1 MSYKIRLFPSIWRQI
16 YLLTR
21 LPYIS
26 LLIWLLPLLI
36 CNSGQSSLMAHDEG
50 YYAGRARQMFDS
62 GDWIAPWGT
71 AHHKTP
77 GPYWLIATAY
87 NLFGVSEF
95 SARFPSAIASILA
108 LFILYEIGKIIV
120 GKKVAWLAA
129 TILSVEF
136 LWLQSSRLAAP
147 DIPMILLVLLAILSL
162 LKAELNPKYSDFLL
176 FIAGLCFGL
185 GFLTRSFMILLP
197 MVALLPYLIKEH
209 HRHHHLAN
217 LRLYLGL
224 AVGLIPVLAWLW
236 LSWLRYGA
244 ESFGQLLGFVV
255 ELGSEDR
262 NHNGILFYFWNIP
275 LKSFPWFFFA
285 ILGLIVVLRRP
296 IANYQLILVGFPLVL
311 FTELS
316 IFSTRL
322 SHYALGL
329 YPFMAL
335 LAAVGLDWLGKI
347 YQCRQIDAMNRVST
361 SEKLLIQNNNF
372 LEDGEGIT
380 TIQPRGVRLLADK
393 RASTHNRLH
402 PQRHGVFGHKEWG
415 MGDGEEITN
424 AQCPMPNAAGWL
436 SLFTQKRMKFPAAF
450 NKLLSWMR
458 KAEKNL
464 PRNLS
469 YGIGIL
475 GILLI
480 AVSIFALVSQDAYI
494 RDRTNLGF
502 ILGLG
507 WLIVPVVWIARH
519 RFGQKFLTENYWFA
533 SWLIPCWLTLATAG
547 SLGLLSDYNPTLK
560 AFFQDP
566 AIASILQTHPVSF
579 VQVYDKNSVLLHF
592 YTPIPGQEVDSI
604 SQLPTSSYA
613 WIYKQQNPQLSTSY
627 RILATLQEYQL
638 IQVLP

>member
-1 MSYKIRLFPSIWRQI
+1 MSYQIRLFPNIWRQI
-16 YLLTR
+16 YLLAR
-21 LPYIS
+21 LPYLS

-50 YYAGRARQMFDS
+50 YYAGRARQMFES

-77 GPYWLIATAY
+77 GSYWLIATAY

-95 SARFPSAIASILA
+95 SARLPSAIASILA

-129 TILSVEF
+129 TILCVEF

-162 LKAELNPKYSDFLL
+162 LKAELHPKYSDLLL

-197 MVALLPYLIKEH
+197 MVALLPYLITEH
-209 HRHHHLAN
+209 RRHHHLAN
-217 LRLYLGL
+217 PRLYLGL
-224 AVGLIPVLAWLW
+224 VVGLIPVLIWLW
-236 LSWLRYGA
+236 LSWLRYGY

-285 ILGLIVVLRRP
+285 ILGLFVALRRP

-329 YPFMAL
+329 YPFIAL

-347 YQCRQIDAMNRVST
+347 YQST
-361 SEKLLIQNNNF
+361 QEARGQGAGGRGEKLLIKNNAS
-372 LEDGEGIT
+372 LEDGERIT
-380 TIQPRGVRLLADK
+380 KIQPRGVRLLPDK
-393 RASTHNRLH
+393 RKIAQSFAFN
-402 PQRHGVFGHKEWG
+402 P
-415 MGDGEEITN
+415 DG
-424 AQCPMPNAAGWL
+424 G
-436 SLFTQKRMKFPAAF
+436 
-450 NKLLSWMR
+450 NKLLSWIR
-458 KAEKNL
+458 KAENNL

-469 YGIGIL
+469 YAIGIL

-480 AVSIFALVSQDAYI
+480 AVSIFALITQDAYI

-507 WLIVPVVWIARH
+507 WLMVPVVWIAHH

-533 SWLIPCWLTLATAG
+533 SWLIPCWLTLAMAG
-547 SLGLLSDYNPTLK
+547 SLGLLSDYNPTVK
-560 AFFQDP
+560 AFFQQP

-604 SQLPTSSYA
+604 SQLPAFSYA
-613 WIYKQQNPQLSTSY
+613 WIYKPQNSQLSTSY

-638 IQVLP
+638 IQILP